1 MKAQH
6 SQEAKGLLIMIRYLK
21 LCVTR
26 EATFREDMAYQ
37 KDYLS
42 TLIGEKQ
49 STCVLPLDPC
59 FDADLSLCSID
70 STLAKLNDL
79 GLHRPI
85 PQRRPKVTF
94 RGAAMAVI
102 ATSRMR

>member
-1 MKAQH
+1 MV
-6 SQEAKGLLIMIRYLK
+6 RYLK

-49 STCVLPLDPC
+49 STCVLPFVPSSHANLPLD
-59 FDADLSLCSID
+59 SID

-85 PQRRPKVTF
+85 PQRRPKVTL

-102 ATSRMR
+102 AISRMRCVFHPR